1 MSQVHAGAPVPFT
14 DLSYSE
20 QDHDITGA
28 HMNRRKNI
36 LAAGLATTVSALAFS
51 VGGVAVPA
59 QAAPSGQVSA
69 QASVDCDGWV
79 HNNNPDHGIAGCTNN
94 TDRTITFRAEVV
106 CGWAPDVSG
115 QWVTLAPGQY
125 GESSG
130 VCAFYSTGVG
140 SVGWT
145 IQ

>member
-1 MSQVHAGAPVPFT
+1 
-14 DLSYSE
+14 
-20 QDHDITGA
+20 
-28 HMNRRKNI
+28 MNRRKSI
-36 LAAGLATTVSALAFS
+36 VAAGLTTTLSALALTL
-51 VGGVAVPA
+51 GGLAAPA
-59 QAAPSGQVSA
+59 QAAPGDVTTMA
-69 QASVDCDGWV
+69 GTVDCDGWV
-79 HNNNPDHGIAGCTNN
+79 HNNNPDHGIAGCKNN

-115 QWVTLAPGQY
+115 QWVTLAPGGY

-130 VCAFYSTGVG
+130 VCAIYSSGVG

>member
-1 MSQVHAGAPVPFT
+1 MSEVPVEAPLT
-14 DLSYSE
+14 LTGSGKSE
-20 QDHDITGA
+20 RDHDITGT
-28 HMNRRKNI
+28 HMNRRKSI
-36 LAAGLATTVSALAFS
+36 FAAGLATTVSALALTL
-51 VGGVAVPA
+51 GGM
-59 QAAPSGQVSA
+59 AAPAHAVGT
-69 QASVDCDGWV
+69 VDCDGWV
-79 HNNNPDHGIAGCTNN
+79 HNNNPDHGIAGCQNN
-94 TDRTITFRAEVV
+94 TDRTVTFRAEVV

-130 VCAFYSTGVG
+130 VCAVYSSGVG

>member
-1 MSQVHAGAPVPFT
+1 
-14 DLSYSE
+14 
-20 QDHDITGA
+20 
-28 HMNRRKNI
+28 MNRKKI
-36 LAAGLATTVSALAFS
+36 LTTGLATTLSALALS
-51 VGGVAVPA
+51 LGGIALPA
-59 QAAPSGQVSA
+59 QAAQVA
-69 QASVDCDGWV
+69 QAARDGVDCDGWV
-79 HNNNPDHGIAGCTNN
+79 HNNDPNEGIAGCTNN
-94 TDRTITFRAEVV
+94 TGRTITFRAEIV

-125 GESSG
+125 GESTG

>member
-1 MSQVHAGAPVPFT
+1 
-14 DLSYSE
+14 
-20 QDHDITGA
+20 
-28 HMNRRKNI
+28 MNRRKNI
-36 LAAGLATTVSALAFS
+36 VAAGLTTTLSALALTL
-51 VGGVAVPA
+51 GGLAAPA
-59 QAAPSGQVSA
+59 QAAGT
-69 QASVDCDGWV
+69 VDCDGWV
-79 HNNNPDHGIAGCTNN
+79 HNNNPDHGIAGCHNN
-94 TDRTITFRAEVV
+94 TDRTVTFRAEIV

-130 VCAFYSTGVG
+130 VCAIYSSGVG

>member
-1 MSQVHAGAPVPFT
+1 M
-14 DLSYSE
+14 
-20 QDHDITGA
+20 
-28 HMNRRKNI
+28 RRTKS
-36 LAAGLATTVSALAFS
+36 LVTAGLAAAVSALALTTA
-51 VGGVAVPA
+51 GLAVPA
-59 QAAPSGQVSA
+59 QAAQAAPSAAAAG
-69 QASVDCDGWV
+69 VDCDGWV
-79 HNNNPDHGIAGCTNN
+79 HNNNPDHGIAGCSNN
-94 TDRTITFRAEVV
+94 TDRTVTFRAEVV

-130 VCAFYSTGVG
+130 VCAIYSSGVG

>member
-1 MSQVHAGAPVPFT
+1 
-14 DLSYSE
+14 
-20 QDHDITGA
+20 
-28 HMNRRKNI
+28 MNRSRSI
-36 LAAGLATTVSALAFS
+36 FAAGLATTVSALALTL
-51 VGGVAVPA
+51 GGLAGPA
-59 QAAPSGQVSA
+59 QAASSA
-69 QASVDCDGWV
+69 RPAAVGTVDCDGWV
-79 HNNNPDHGIAGCTNN
+79 HNNNPDHGIAGCKNN
-94 TDRTITFRAEVV
+94 TDRTVTFRAEIV

-130 VCAFYSTGVG
+130 VCAIYSSGVG

>member
-1 MSQVHAGAPVPFT
+1 MGVPM
-14 DLSYSE
+14 
-20 QDHDITGA
+20 H
-28 HMNRRKNI
+28 RRKNVVT
-36 LAAGLATTVSALAFS
+36 AGLAATVSALALTAAGF
-51 VGGVAVPA
+51 AAPA
-59 QAAPSGQVSA
+59 QAAPSAPAAAG
-69 QASVDCDGWV
+69 VDCDGWV
-79 HNNNPDHGIAGCTNN
+79 HNNNPDHGIAGCSNN
-94 TDRTITFRAEVV
+94 TGRTVTFRAEVV

-130 VCAFYSTGVG
+130 VCAIYSSGVG